1 MYLRF
6 IQKHILTLI
15 KTDNDETNAYNDIKI
30 LIFQSVNK
38 RYLQLQNPS
47 NIIRNYICDC
57 ISILIISGIT
67 YNWNNCIEELIDNA
81 KNGINNNPELIY
93 ICLRAIADCNIII
106 MNIIKNDNNNDEVY
120 WDDTLNL
127 GEIKKK

>member
-38 RYLQLQNPS
+38 RYLQLQNH
-47 NIIRNYICDC
+47 
-57 ISILIISGIT
+57 
-67 YNWNNCIEELIDNA
+67 
-81 KNGINNNPELIY
+81 KLIY
-93 ICLRAIADCNIII
+93 ICLRAIVDCNIII

>member
-38 RYLQLQNPS
+38 RYLQLQNH
-47 NIIRNYICDC
+47 
-57 ISILIISGIT
+57 
-67 YNWNNCIEELIDNA
+67 
-81 KNGINNNPELIY
+81 KLIY
-93 ICLRAIADCNIII
+93 ICF
-106 MNIIKNDNNNDEVY
+106 
-120 WDDTLNL
+120 WF
-127 GEIKKK
+127 

>member
-1 MYLRF
+1 MYLWF

-15 KTDNDETNAYNDIKI
+15 KTDNDEINAYNDIKI

-38 RYLQLQNPS
+38 RYLQLQNH
-47 NIIRNYICDC
+47 
-57 ISILIISGIT
+57 
-67 YNWNNCIEELIDNA
+67 
-81 KNGINNNPELIY
+81 KLIY

-127 GEIKKK
+127 GEIKKKWNKRNFNEQTKDDFIFH